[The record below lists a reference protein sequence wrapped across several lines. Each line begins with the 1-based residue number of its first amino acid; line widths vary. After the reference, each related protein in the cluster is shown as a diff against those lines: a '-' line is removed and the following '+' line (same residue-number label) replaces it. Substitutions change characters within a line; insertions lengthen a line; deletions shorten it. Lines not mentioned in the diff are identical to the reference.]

1 MMCLLAALGVK
12 AINYT
17 GTNIT
22 LSEPSAGGPNKYQ
35 LVVTTEAGAFATFM
49 QSSDAA
55 NFGNEGQRE
64 SMKICVFSGPMNRD
78 DFNAM
83 TWGSRF
89 EVLNFTNVTMQDY
102 NLYRDPQ
109 WPNDNTP
116 RLIIL
121 PKDLEPTNTQLVNS
135 IDPWQIVKPR
145 YGYYLDGN
153 TNSLCFT
160 SATTVQKPSFKE
172 VLKKLENMIK
182 HDLLSIESLQFT
194 YTPNNNG
201 GWDYYYA
208 CYGNNNGDPEFI
220 KDLGKL
226 PLECIDFR
234 GCNISSIGT
243 DFTNLNPATHYILL
257 PVGGQD
263 SYTAS
268 KDITNTEVFSYPN
281 SLKLVGTYISD
292 TPPYGD
298 NGSFGGKFI
307 NMKIAATAQG
317 SMYGLTHGTEDEV
330 SSVAM
335 TFVLQAGGFD
345 GAMEHLPA
353 EMAAAK
359 DLLVYG
365 TINNSDLVALSGSDI
380 VSSYIDLEETVLSD
394 GSSIRNFSNKTAK
407 YVALPLSTYKED
419 VDYVYNNIT
428 SQENNNLKCVAS
440 YNINA
445 IEAAE
450 GYQAVPARTLIT
462 YSSAQGSVFNTLLL
476 LDEAHNTLTNPIAGN
491 VNNVIM
497 SGRLNAFDICQSI
510 DRAGTKLATQQSG
523 VDANAVSYTMAL
535 ASDGHLYSIDKLP
548 QGESLPVNGQGGTT
562 LAQGALNGASNLDM
576 IDFTNALFDQP
587 ATSLLT
593 PSNCAYF
600 TQDEKKN
607 LITDMNFTALGLY
620 ANEVKLPTD
629 PSQIVIPPFFLSK
642 NSSHI
647 INEICIP
654 YNFQYIMDGA
664 FNLCGS
670 DLYHI
675 YTTADPAERD
685 LIETAVDNGV
695 EYSLNGKVYKS
706 TYTIGSAVR
715 YIATAAFDTNDAS
728 NLSDVYVLARIA
740 PSCEPNAFNSST
752 LIGNN
757 GFQLS
762 HPINRDCYINSVT
775 PGDNTGANH
784 WIAVLHF
791 PNSLDNDAKKKY
803 TDIDRVYL
811 YPDETGAVDGEGNL
825 LRWPAHTEFLR
836 SYNQANYGYT
846 WYEWDPYRTGLPGWG
861 NFGEAIVVGPYSM
874 TAPIEENITLQVA
887 EWDGGTGCYVE
898 SKTQTTTKPYKAN
911 DCSQCGFANTIGWHQ
926 FLLSQPGYFYEHEST
941 TYVETPWYTFC
952 VPFDMT
958 ADELQEYLG
967 VPQGVDD
974 EHPDGAM
981 PDVRTLIKVKREPAK
996 NHTTLVISKNLVEQ
1010 NKDVVTYGQSE
1021 NLDDICQNAQYV
1033 SVTRTKDDVP
1043 VLLKG
1048 GYPYFV
1054 KGWVPQG
1061 TEMPANLGKY
1071 VLAQANFDDI
1081 DLGNVIIVNGTP
1093 TMPGNGGEAV
1103 DLSGN
1108 IIATKMYE
1116 STDDNFIAM
1125 PWLNHTINAVSVD
1138 ENGVETQYGKRTTL
1152 PAGITEDKPMLYT
1165 FIGNYEQEDY
1175 NDYDIDNGVYND
1187 KKLPLYTYYMGN
1199 GNIYRYTKLLSGYNW
1214 KPYICMIGRDADRS
1228 VLQIP
1233 VSEKMTY
1240 HSDFKNLLD
1249 DNKWGKKEF
1258 DSQDQSAGVGTF
1270 SFEFEEDIIDGEAT
1284 KLTNLNGEDI
1294 IPVGKAIYNLNG
1306 QYMGTSIDKLN
1317 RGVYVIGG
1325 KKYVVK

>member
-22 LSEPSAGGPNKYQ
+22 LSEPNAGPNEKYQ
-35 LVVTTEAGAFATFM
+35 LVETTEAGAFATFM
-49 QSSDAA
+49 QSSSDAA

-89 EVLNFTNVTMQDY
+89 EVLNFTDVTMENY

-109 WPNDNTP
+109 WPNDGKA

-135 IDPWQIVKPR
+135 LDPWGVNKAR
-145 YGYYLDGN
+145 YGYYLGGN
-153 TNSLCFT
+153 ANSLCFT
-160 SATTVQKPSFKE
+160 SATTVQKESFQE
-172 VLKKLENMIK
+172 VLKKLESMMR
-182 HDLLSIESLQFT
+182 HDLLPIESLQFT

-243 DFTNLNPATHYILL
+243 NFTKLNPATHYILL

-263 SYTAS
+263 SYNAS
-268 KDITNTEVFSYPN
+268 KDITNTEVFKYPN

-307 NMKIAATAQG
+307 NMKTNATAQG

-440 YNINA
+440 YNIDA

-523 VDANAVSYTMAL
+523 VDANAISYTMAL

-654 YNFQYIMDGA
+654 YNFQYIMDCA

-675 YTTADPAERD
+675 YTTADPAESG
-685 LIETAVDNGV
+685 LIEAAVDNNV
-695 EYSLNGKVYKS
+695 EYKDGKVYKG

-715 YIATAAFDTNDAS
+715 YIATGAFDTNDAS

-740 PSCEPNAFNSST
+740 PTCEPNAFNSST

-791 PNSLDNDAKKKY
+791 PNALDDAQKKKY
-803 TDIDRVYL
+803 TDTDRVYL
-811 YPDETGAVDGEGNL
+811 YSDETGAVDGEGNL

-861 NFGEAIVVGPYSM
+861 NFGEAIVVGSYDM
-874 TAPIEENITLQVA
+874 NEKIDKVNGVTLQVA
-887 EWDGGTGCYVE
+887 KWDGGTGCYVE
-898 SKTQTTTKPYKAN
+898 DLNNTITKPYKAD
-911 DCSQCGFANTIGWHQ
+911 DCDACGFANTIGWHQ
-926 FLLSQPGYFYEHEST
+926 FLLSQPGYFYEQESKN
-941 TYVETPWYTFC
+941 YVRTDWYTFC

-958 ADELQEYLG
+958 EQELNEYLG
-967 VPQGVDD
+967 VPLDAASNA
-974 EHPDGAM
+974 GAM
-981 PDVRTLIKVKREPAK
+981 PDVRTLISVKRYPAN
-996 NHTTLVISKNLVEQ
+996 NHIDLVISKNLVA
-1010 NKDVVTYGQSE
+1010 NKKDVVTYGQSD
-1021 NLDDICQNAQYV
+1021 NLADIVKPAEYTSITRKKFGSDVYV
-1033 SVTRTKDDVP
+1033 
-1043 VLLKG
+1043 KG

-1054 KGWVPQG
+1054 RGWVPEG
-1061 TEMPANLGKY
+1061 TTMPKNLGQY
-1071 VLAQANFDDI
+1071 VMALADFDTE
-1081 DLGNVIIVNGTP
+1081 DLGNVIIVKGSP
-1093 TMPGNGGEAV
+1093 TMPSDGGEAV

-1108 IIATKMYE
+1108 ITDTKMYAE
-1116 STDDNFIAM
+1116 GDVNFIAM
-1125 PWLNHTINAVSVD
+1125 PWLNHTIDAVSVD
-1138 ENGVETQYGKRTTL
+1138 ENNVSTPYGMRTNL
-1152 PAGITEDKPMLYT
+1152 PDGITEDKPMLYT
-1165 FIGNYEQEDY
+1165 FIGNYEQQDFMTMED
-1175 NDYDIDNGVYND
+1175 
-1187 KKLPLYTYYMGN
+1187 KAMPLYSYYMTN
-1199 GNIYRYTKLLSGYNW
+1199 NNIYRYKTQNSAYIW
-1214 KPYICMIGRDADRS
+1214 KPYICMIGRDGERS
-1228 VLQIP
+1228 VVQVPI
-1233 VSEKMTY
+1233 SGFMTY
-1240 HSDFKNLLD
+1240 HSGFENVLD
-1249 DNKWGKKEF
+1249 DSKWGKKEF
-1258 DSQDQSAGVGTF
+1258 DSQDQSAGISTF
-1270 SFEFEEDIIDGEAT
+1270 SLVFEEDIIDGEPT
-1284 KLTNLNGEDI
+1284 QITNLDGQDI
-1294 IPVGKAIYNLNG
+1294 VPVGKAIYNLNG

-1317 RGVYVIGG
+1317 RGIYVIGG
-1325 KKYVVK
+1325 KKFVVK